1 MPSHVCTGFTGLL
14 CGVSRDMAADVDE
27 RGSRGETA
35 LLGAI
40 CGAGV
45 ATCGGGTCGGRTCC
59 SCCSILTNGSGGTS
73 AESDASRNKA
83 SACSLGMTM
92 GGSGCGGFFSISDA
106 ASTSLETL

>member
-1 MPSHVCTGFTGLL
+1 
-14 CGVSRDMAADVDE
+14 MAADVDE

-45 ATCGGGTCGGRTCC
+45 ATCGGGTWC
-59 SCCSILTNGSGGTS
+59 SCCSILTDGSCGTS

-83 SACSLGMTM
+83 PACSLGITL
-92 GGSGCGGFFSISDA
+92 GGSGCGGVFSISDA